1 MSKNIALNLFL
12 NIAKINTVMS
22 RRFDGK
28 LGGLGFNEFII
39 LFHLNGEKDG
49 KMRRVDLAEK
59 VGLTASGIT
68 RQLLPMEKVH
78 TIKREANKDDARVSY
93 VVITAAGKQKLIEAV
108 ERAEIFMEDL
118 FSSEE
123 FKKIDSLSKGIN
135 DLSKKI
141 N

>member
-1 MSKNIALNLFL
+1 MPKNIALTLFL

-22 RRFDGK
+22 RRFDSR

-39 LFHLNGEKDG
+39 LFHLNGENNG

-59 VGLTASGIT
+59 AGLTASGIT

-78 TIKREANKDDARVSY
+78 TVKREADKADARVSY
-93 VVITAAGKQKLIEAV
+93 VVITRAGRQKLIEAV

-118 FSSEE
+118 FSLDE
-123 FKKIDSLSKGIN
+123 FKKIDTLSKGISY
-135 DLSKKI
+135 LSKKI